1 MNIEKLKTEYPYDTE
16 AACHTHAYLW
26 SPCLEILGA
35 AGGGGRKV
43 FDLGCGNGTLA
54 RHLKSKGYEVTG
66 VDPSSSG
73 IAVARRADPSLR
85 LDVGS
90 AYEPLANKYGTF
102 PAVVSLEVVEH
113 VYDPRLYAKCVADLL
128 QPGGTAIISTPYHS
142 YFKNLVMAV
151 SGKMDAHFT
160 ALWDHGHIKFWSVKT
175 LTELF
180 AEQGLR
186 VQKVLRVGRIPVLAK
201 SMILVFVK
209 A

>member
-1 MNIEKLKTEYPYDTE
+1 MEKTEYRYDKE

-26 SPCLEILGA
+26 QPLLQVLGE
-35 AGGGGRKV
+35 AGGGRLRV
-43 FDLGCGNGTLA
+43 FDLGCGNGALA

-73 IAVARRADPSLR
+73 IAVARRADPTLR
-85 LDVGS
+85 LEVGS
-90 AYEPLANKYGTF
+90 AYEPLASTYGTF

-128 QPGGTAIISTPYHS
+128 QPGGMAIISTPYHS

-160 ALWDHGHIKFWSVKT
+160 ALWDHGHIIHQYFHD
-175 LTELF
+175 
-180 AEQGLR
+180 GLD
-186 VQKVLRVGRIPVLAK
+186 
-201 SMILVFVK
+201 
-209 A
+209 